1 MFPLAN
7 GERVVRLRRKMVLDP
22 YSEQETLGSWD
33 DPDELPIDG
42 CAIAPS
48 SSTEPANDNR
58 QMVITGMSIYGPPDM
73 DVQAH
78 DRIRAR
84 TGVWDVEGD
93 NADWVNAF
101 TGWRPGAEF
110 RIEKVVG

>member
-1 MFPLAN
+1 MFPLPN
-7 GERVVRLRRKMVLDP
+7 GETVVRLRRKMVLDP
-22 YSEQETLGSWD
+22 YSQEETLGSWD
-33 DPDELPIDG
+33 DPDVLLIEG

-48 SSTEPANDNR
+48 SSTEPRSENR

-73 DVQAH
+73 DVLPH

-84 TGVWDVEGD
+84 TGTWSVQGEA
-93 NADWVNAF
+93 ADWTNAF

-110 RIEKVVG
+110 SIEKVTG